1 MCTLNVEINISSIIA
16 INFHGNQKIK
26 WTRQCMGS
34 WVVFTGGN
42 NPTVTVYGNY
52 SYACYRDAPELCN

>member
-1 MCTLNVEINISSIIA
+1 METRKLNGQDNV
-16 INFHGNQKIK
+16 
-26 WTRQCMGS
+26 

-52 SYACYRDAPELCN
+52 SYACYRDAPKLCN